1 MPQLARVLKLRDLT
15 LLVIGSVIGSG
26 IFLVPGGVLRGLDY
40 SVGLALG
47 VWCAGGLLSLLG
59 ALTYGELAAANP
71 EVGGLYVYL
80 RDGLGRLP
88 AFLYGWALFWVINTG
103 SVATLAVA
111 FADTLSQVVPMDRTS
126 KVLVAVL
133 VIGAVA
139 IVNVRGTRHSA
150 DLQNWTT
157 LVKAGA
163 LLVMS
168 VALLILGRN
177 LGSPG
182 PEPAATAS
190 TLSVFSA
197 LGVAMIGVLWAYE
210 GWQIVTFSAGE
221 TVDAQRTFPR
231 AFFVGT
237 VALIGIYLLA
247 NVAYLAALG
256 PAGLGATKNAAAAAL
271 GATVGPWAERAITAA
286 ILVSM
291 FSAAN
296 SNLLTGPR
304 VYYAMAHDGL
314 FFKRLT
320 EVHPR
325 FGTPAIAVLAGAA
338 WAAVLAA
345 TGTFEQLLTYVVFAA
360 WIFYALGAAT
370 VFLYRKRLGAAALPY
385 RTPGYP
391 ITPILFILSSVALVG
406 NTLVSKPLEAAV
418 GLGFLAAG
426 VPVYFVWRNLARRS
440 ESGE

>member
-26 IFLVPGGVLRGLDY
+26 IFLVPGRVLKELDH
-40 SVGLALG
+40 SPGLALG
-47 VWCAGGLLSLLG
+47 VWCAGGILSLLG

-103 SVATLAVA
+103 SVATLSVA
-111 FADTLSQVVPMDRTS
+111 FADTLSQVVPMDGRG
-126 KVLVAVL
+126 KVLVSLVVIAALAV
-133 VIGAVA
+133 
-139 IVNVRGTRHSA
+139 VNVRGTRHSA

-163 LLVMS
+163 LLAMS
-168 VALLILGRN
+168 VALLVLGRQ
-177 LGSPG
+177 LGSPP
-182 PEPAATAS
+182 PEPASPA
-190 TLSVFSA
+190 LSGFALFSG

-221 TVDAQRTFPR
+221 TVDAHRTFPR
-231 AFFVGT
+231 AFLVGT
-237 VALIGIYLLA
+237 LALMGIYLLA

-256 PAGLGATKNAAAAAL
+256 PAGLGATKNAAASAL
-271 GATVGPWAERAITAA
+271 GATVGPWAERGIAAA
-286 ILVSM
+286 ILISM
-291 FSAAN
+291 FGAAN

-325 FGTPAIAVLAGAA
+325 FGTPAVAVIAGAV
-338 WAAVLAA
+338 WSAVLAA

-360 WIFYALGAAT
+360 WIFYALGALT
-370 VFLYRKRLGAAALPY
+370 VFRYRKQVGADTLPY

-391 ITPILFILSSVALVG
+391 WTPILFIVSAAALVA
-406 NTLVSKPLEAAV
+406 NTLVSKPMEAAV

-426 VPVYFVWRNLARRS
+426 IPAYFVWQQVVRRS
-440 ESGE
+440 G